1 MKFQMNHSSNNKGF
15 TLVEL
20 LVVIGILG
28 ILATGLLATIDPL
41 EQLNRGTDSNRKSA
55 AIELVNG
62 MTRYYANRQALPWN
76 MVPAIASCAVPG
88 STGTQITSTD
98 TCIAALV
105 TDGEL
110 KASFPNDTATAQK
123 LYYAQSGGTGPDAR
137 PVVCFQPISKAESR
151 SPQAIYTSGGG
162 TDSGCVSQGSG
173 GTKVCYW
180 CAK

>member
-1 MKFQMNHSSNNKGF
+1 MKLYFKNYFSTPKGF

-62 MTRYYANRQALPWN
+62 FTRYYANRQSFAT
-76 MVPAIASCAVPG
+76 SCIS
-88 STGTQITSTD
+88 STGKTIVTGD
-98 TCIAALV
+98 ACIGELV
-105 TDGEL
+105 TTGEL
-110 KASFPNDTATAQK
+110 KTGFADSKTAQS
-123 LYYAQSGGTGPDAR
+123 LTYTISANDPSVR
-137 PVVCFQPISKAESR
+137 PVVCYQPSSKAER
-151 SPQAIYTSGGG
+151 TSPETKWTSTGGVG
-162 TDSGCVSQGSG
+162 TGCISQGSSN
-173 GTKVCYW
+173 TTVCYW